1 MCIFLCFDTIRRK
14 RILTDAVVIKCA
26 YGLHSYGIFGHF
38 VLFLPR
44 ERRGGVAI
52 HASDGKQEK
61 SSALYLSCRP
71 FSHLFLDDSA
81 ETTMA
86 ERTYGFPG
94 KLPAAWSHKIPEWS
108 QKIPDRQKVT
118 AAYVAARE
126 AIGSLSIGRLCGT
139 LGDDDDE
146 EYQNM
151 CVLLQRVRKHDPMT
165 AVCSRSQDAP
175 EAHARRGGGARA
187 RR

>member
-1 MCIFLCFDTIRRK
+1 VQTFFT
-14 RILTDAVVIKCA
+14 
-26 YGLHSYGIFGHF
+26 
-38 VLFLPR
+38 
-44 ERRGGVAI
+44 
-52 HASDGKQEK
+52 
-61 SSALYLSCRP
+61 P
-71 FSHLFLDDSA
+71 FSDDAA

>member
-1 MCIFLCFDTIRRK
+1 M
-14 RILTDAVVIKCA
+14 
-26 YGLHSYGIFGHF
+26 S
-38 VLFLPR
+38 
-44 ERRGGVAI
+44 
-52 HASDGKQEK
+52 HAARARA
-61 SSALYLSCRP
+61 SALHKDHVTDRKEGEVFCSTNPCRP
-71 FSHLFLDDSA
+71 FSQPLLRRLRNHTMSDSS
-81 ETTMA
+81 
-86 ERTYGFPG
+86 ERAYGFPG

>member
-1 MCIFLCFDTIRRK
+1 
-14 RILTDAVVIKCA
+14 V
-26 YGLHSYGIFGHF
+26 
-38 VLFLPR
+38 FLPR

-71 FSHLFLDDSA
+71 FSHLFLDDAA